1 MPWPSNAIFGVAL
14 ALSPLVAVA
23 QGAPPATEEA
33 PPAVVGWLA
42 QPSGTVWIAPG
53 AGQAWQPAAANQ
65 PVQSG
70 EIIATAPDGEA
81 MIEVMSIRAALAP
94 SSELAIG
101 QLGPGGLS
109 ATETSGEVA
118 LDLTDLPSGAEVAIA
133 TPRGTVQ
140 IASPGRYEIA
150 AGAENQPTVVTALG
164 GPAAIV
170 NGAAV
175 QNIAPGQTASLF
187 TEPNGTITA
196 SLSRA
201 APDPLLSSLI
211 ASAPPRPQIAPPP
224 EVAEMTGGASL
235 AAYGT
240 WADAPQY
247 GTIWYPNVTA
257 GWAPYRDG
265 HWSYVPPWGWTWVDA
280 DPWGFAPFHYGRWVE
295 VGPRWGWVPVA
306 PGLTASVGIPVYAPA
321 LVHFFGGVGASIS
334 AGAFAAGLVGWVP
347 LGPGEFYRPPY
358 RVSPT
363 YIRQV
368 NVYNVR
374 NINRINI
381 TEITNR
387 HVTINNFVNRRE
399 ITTVPA
405 SVLADGRPVRAAFHR
420 PPRQTLASLR
430 PLPDGVPVGPGP
442 DKVWARPQHVAA
454 VHPPAPPREPERT
467 HPATLHPAAP
477 APQHPARPEPQ
488 HPAAVHPPEPPHAQ
502 PPRAEP
508 PRAQPP
514 RAPEPNHPAA
524 IHAPAPPP
532 ARPPAETSRP
542 AYHPAPPPPRQAEP
556 ERPPPRPTP
565 VRPPEPPQRAE
576 APHPMPA
583 HAAARPEAPP
593 PHGHEQRPPDQ
604 DQRHH

>member
-1 MPWPSNAIFGVAL
+1 MPWPFVSCGAIFGAAL
-14 ALSPLVAVA
+14 ALSPLAAVA

-42 QPSGTVWIAPG
+42 KPSGTVWIAPG
-53 AGQAWQPAAANQ
+53 AGQAWQPAAPNQ

-70 EIIATAPDGEA
+70 EIIATAPDGRA
-81 MIEVMSIRAALAP
+81 MIEVMSMRAALAP
-94 SSELAIG
+94 SSELAID

-118 LDLTDLPSGAEVAIA
+118 LDLTDLPPGAQVAIA
-133 TPRGTVQ
+133 TARGTVQ

-150 AGAENQPTVVTALG
+150 SGAENQPTVVTALG
-164 GPAAIV
+164 GPASIV

-187 TEPNGTITA
+187 TDPNGTITA
-196 SLSRA
+196 SLSEA
-201 APDPLLSSLI
+201 APDPLLGSLI

-240 WADAPQY
+240 WSNVPQY
-247 GTIWYPNVTA
+247 GTIWYPNVAA

-265 HWSYVPPWGWTWVDA
+265 YWSYVPPWGWTWVDA

-306 PGLTASVGIPVYAPA
+306 PGLTVSVGIPVYAPA
-321 LVHFFGGVGASIS
+321 LVHFFGGVGVSVS

-387 HVTINNFVNRRE
+387 HVTINNFVNRGA

-420 PPRQTLASLR
+420 PPEQTLASLR
-430 PLPDGVPVGPGP
+430 PLPDGVPVRPGA
-442 DKVWARPQHVAA
+442 DKVWAKPQHVAA
-454 VHPPAPPREPERT
+454 VHPPPAPREPERT
-467 HPATLHPAAP
+467 HPATLHP
-477 APQHPARPEPQ
+477 
-488 HPAAVHPPEPPHAQ
+488 
-502 PPRAEP
+502 
-508 PRAQPP
+508 
-514 RAPEPNHPAA
+514 
-524 IHAPAPPP
+524 
-532 ARPPAETSRP
+532 T
-542 AYHPAPPPPRQAEP
+542 
-556 ERPPPRPTP
+556 
-565 VRPPEPPQRAE
+565 
-576 APHPMPA
+576 
-583 HAAARPEAPP
+583 
-593 PHGHEQRPPDQ
+593 
-604 DQRHH
+604 